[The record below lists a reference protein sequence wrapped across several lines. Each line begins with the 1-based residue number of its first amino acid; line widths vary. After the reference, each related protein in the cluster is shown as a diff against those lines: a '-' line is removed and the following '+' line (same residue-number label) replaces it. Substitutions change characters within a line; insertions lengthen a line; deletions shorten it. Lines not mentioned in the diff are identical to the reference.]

1 MTMKV
6 MKHLESKKNSNP
18 YTHTY
23 IDFFFLFF
31 FLVKFFFGVWRS
43 TSLFLSLLMFD
54 WRTVSSSVLWLLDR
68 RYLSLSLLCLSTS
81 LLCTFFLL
89 FFFIS
94 RFFFYLCLS
103 LIQLWLCMF
112 LFFVYVCR
120 ILKRENFCLSVLLT
134 NNNDTRKN
142 CVNKKNKL
150 IFFHSWN

>member
-1 MTMKV
+1 MMNRKVPVMKMMRKV

-23 IDFFFLFF
+23 IHFFFFFF

-68 RYLSLSLLCLSTS
+68 RYLSLSLSLS
-81 LLCTFFLL
+81 
-89 FFFIS
+89 FFFFS
-94 RFFFYLCLS
+94 CVRLHHCCVLFSLSLCLS

-120 ILKRENFCLSVLLT
+120 ILKRGKVVSICL
-134 NNNDTRKN
+134 
-142 CVNKKNKL
+142 VNKQQWYTKEL
-150 IFFHSWN
+150 CQ

>member
-1 MTMKV
+1 

-23 IDFFFLFF
+23 IHFFFFFF

-68 RYLSLSLLCLSTS
+68 RYLSLSLSLSFFSLVFVYTIVVYFFLCL
-81 LLCTFFLL
+81 CA
-89 FFFIS
+89 
-94 RFFFYLCLS
+94 CLS
-103 LIQLWLCMF
+103 SSCG
-112 LFFVYVCR
+112 YVCFCSSCMCVVFWKEEK
-120 ILKRENFCLSVLLT
+120 LCLSVLLT

-142 CVNKKNKL
+142 CVNKKQ
-150 IFFHSWN
+150 IHFFLHLWN